1 MSGRVHHVEA
11 EALDRHPVAVGN
23 PHRHHVGLA
32 LLAHDGDALGAVAQF
47 AEPGDVVGMQ
57 MGVDRLHQPQVEL
70 AQQLAVAVGLLQ
82 HGVEDQRLA
91 AGAARQQVAVG
102 ARNAVEKLPKDHA
115 CCRALN
121 PSLRQDIILVL
132 GHSQTAFIYVKWS

>member
-1 MSGRVHHVEA
+1 MAGRVHDVEA
-11 EALDRHPVAVGN
+11 QALDHHLVAVGD

-47 AEPGDVVGMQ
+47 AEAGDVIGVQ
-57 MGVDRLHQPQVEL
+57 MGVDRLHQPQIEL

-82 HGVEDQRLA
+82 HGIEDQRLA

-102 ARNAVEKLPKDHA
+102 AGNAVEELTKDHGLLP
-115 CCRALN
+115 R
-121 PSLRQDIILVL
+121 SRI
-132 GHSQTAFIYVKWS
+132 